1 MREKLST
8 ARNVIRGIVAKV
20 SNTTIRTRLMV
31 LTVIGLALTMAIW
44 GWVQLQALNGILMK
58 QQVNR
63 LYDLAETVSTY
74 YQHFP
79 TRRGL
84 SALDETL
91 EGHVQTDIRLARI
104 DIFSIENGL
113 IEYIVGAGRVSYE
126 WPENLIS
133 SAAEKTK
140 AQSIELD
147 IDGSPALGLLYPF
160 LSEKGSQTFIGVI
173 TFSQSR
179 FEILSRAKRLLLFSS
194 IGLLLVILFLLS
206 LSYRWIIG
214 RPLRIIINT
223 IDDFQKGQYVKRIP
237 INRLDEWG
245 QLADHFNLMADEIER
260 VMARNLELHRHLEV
274 RVQEATHKVVQLQ
287 QQVNQ
292 LQQLTA
298 LGHLTANLAHDLGTP
313 LHSIA
318 GLANL
323 LLEHNQWP
331 PDVNRKL
338 ELIVQ
343 QTQRLNTVIQNVRRA
358 TRLPEPHFE
367 ATPVSE
373 LLNET
378 LPLVEPLMQKS
389 GVQLMVHVDEH
400 VPLLYVDRYR
410 VQTALFNLTQNALEA
425 MPDGGSIT
433 VAAHAAP
440 EHHAIAITVQDN
452 GPGIPSDLMQRVCE
466 PFFSTHTDEGLRGL
480 GLAIVQD
487 IVKVHGGRIEIKSSP
502 NEGTQVILYFP
513 VADSASVKENLQDR
527 SSLSNP

>member
-1 MREKLST
+1 
-8 ARNVIRGIVAKV
+8 
-20 SNTTIRTRLMV
+20 MV
-31 LTVIGLALTMAIW
+31 LTVLGLAVTMTIW
-44 GWVQLQALNGILMK
+44 GWIQIKVLDKILME
-58 QQVNR
+58 QQISR

-79 TRRGL
+79 TRQGL

-91 EGHVQTDIRLARI
+91 EGHVQMDVRLGRI
-104 DIFSIENGL
+104 DIFSIENGYV
-113 IEYIVGAGRVSYE
+113 EYIVGAGRTPYE
-126 WPENLIS
+126 WPDNLIS
-133 SAAEKTK
+133 SAAEKTR
-140 AQSIELD
+140 AQHVELI

-160 LSEKGSQTFIGVI
+160 LSEKDSQTFIGVI

-179 FEILSRAKRLLLFSS
+179 FEILSRAKHLLLFSS
-194 IGLLLVILFLLS
+194 IGLLCVILLFLF

-223 IDDFQKGQYVKRIP
+223 IDEFQKGHYVRRIP
-237 INRLDEWG
+237 IARLDEWG

-260 VMARNLELHRHLEV
+260 VMARNLELHRRLED

-298 LGHLTANLAHDLGTP
+298 LGYLTANLAHDLGTP

-318 GLANL
+318 GMTTL
-323 LLEHNQWP
+323 LLEHDQWP
-331 PDVNRKL
+331 PDVSRKL

-367 ATPVSE
+367 AMSVSE

-389 GVQLMVHVDEH
+389 GIQLMVTVDENI
-400 VPLLYVDRYR
+400 PLFYVDRYR
-410 VQTALFNLTQNALEA
+410 VQTALFNLIQNALEA
-425 MPDGGSIT
+425 MPDGGNIT
-433 VAAHAAP
+433 VAAYAVP
-440 EHHAIAITVQDN
+440 QNRMIALTIQDD
-452 GPGIPSDLMQRVCE
+452 GPGIPPELMQRVCE

-487 IVKVHGGRIEIKSSP
+487 IVKIHGGQIEIKSNSI
-502 NEGTQVILYFP
+502 EGTQVILYFP
-513 VADSASVKENLQDR
+513 VVSTASTEENLHGS

>member
-1 MREKLST
+1 
-8 ARNVIRGIVAKV
+8 
-20 SNTTIRTRLMV
+20 MV
-31 LTVIGLALTMAIW
+31 LTVLGLAVTMAIW
-44 GWVQLQALNGILMK
+44 GWIQIKVLDRILME
-58 QQVNR
+58 QQINR
-63 LYDLAETVSTY
+63 LYELAETVSTY

-79 TRRGL
+79 TRQGL
-84 SALDETL
+84 SVLDETL
-91 EGHVQTDIRLARI
+91 EGHVQTDVRLGRI
-104 DIFSIENGL
+104 DIFSIENGY
-113 IEYIVGAGRVSYE
+113 IEYIVGAGRASYE

-140 AQSIELD
+140 AQHVELI

-160 LSEKGSQTFIGVI
+160 LSEKNAQTFVGVI

-179 FEILSRAKRLLLFSS
+179 FEILSRAKRLLLLSS
-194 IGLLLVILFLLS
+194 IGLLFVILLFLY

-214 RPLRIIINT
+214 RPLNIIINT
-223 IDDFQKGQYVKRIP
+223 IDDFQKGHYVGRIP
-237 INRLDEWG
+237 ITRLDEWG

-260 VMARNLELHRHLEV
+260 VMARNLELHRRLED

-287 QQVNQ
+287 RQVNQ

-298 LGHLTANLAHDLGTP
+298 LGYLTANLAHDLGTP

-318 GLANL
+318 GMATL
-323 LLEHNQWP
+323 LLEHDQWP
-331 PDVNRKL
+331 PDVRRKL

-367 ATPVSE
+367 ATSVSE

-389 GVQLMVHVDEH
+389 GIQLKVRMDEH
-400 VPLLYVDRYR
+400 IPLFYVDRYR
-410 VQTALFNLTQNALEA
+410 VQTALFNLIQNALEA
-425 MPDGGSIT
+425 MTDGGKIT
-433 VAAHAAP
+433 VAVFAVP
-440 EHHAIAITVQDN
+440 LNRSIALSIQDN
-452 GPGIPSDLMQRVCE
+452 GPGIPPELMQRVCE

-487 IVKVHGGRIEIKSSP
+487 IVKAHGGQIEIKSNP
-502 NEGTQVILYFP
+502 VEGTQVILYFP
-513 VADSASVKENLQDR
+513 VVSVEPSEEN
-527 SSLSNP
+527 SYGS

>member
-1 MREKLST
+1 
-8 ARNVIRGIVAKV
+8 
-20 SNTTIRTRLMV
+20 MV
-31 LTVIGLALTMAIW
+31 LTVLGLAVTMTIW
-44 GWVQLQALNGILMK
+44 GWIQIKVLDKILME
-58 QQVNR
+58 QQISR

-79 TRRGL
+79 TRQGL

-91 EGHVQTDIRLARI
+91 EGHVQMDVRLGRI
-104 DIFSIENGL
+104 DIFSIENGYV
-113 IEYIVGAGRVSYE
+113 EYIVGAGRTPYE
-126 WPENLIS
+126 WPDNLIS
-133 SAAEKTK
+133 SAAEKTR
-140 AQSIELD
+140 AQHVELI

-160 LSEKGSQTFIGVI
+160 LSEKDSQTFIGVI

-179 FEILSRAKRLLLFSS
+179 FEILSRAKHLLLFSS
-194 IGLLLVILFLLS
+194 IGLLFVILLFLF

-223 IDDFQKGQYVKRIP
+223 IDEFQKGHYVRRIP
-237 INRLDEWG
+237 IARLDEWG

-260 VMARNLELHRHLEV
+260 VMARNLELHRRLED

-298 LGHLTANLAHDLGTP
+298 LGYLTANLAHDLGTP

-318 GLANL
+318 GMATL
-323 LLEHNQWP
+323 LLEHDQWP
-331 PDVNRKL
+331 PDVSRKL

-367 ATPVSE
+367 AMSVSE

-389 GVQLMVHVDEH
+389 GIQLMVTVDENI
-400 VPLLYVDRYR
+400 PLFYVDRYR
-410 VQTALFNLTQNALEA
+410 VQTALFNLIQNALEA
-425 MPDGGSIT
+425 MPDGGNIT
-433 VAAHAAP
+433 VAAYAVP
-440 EHHAIAITVQDN
+440 QNRMIALTIQDD
-452 GPGIPSDLMQRVCE
+452 GPGIPPELMQRVCE

-487 IVKVHGGRIEIKSSP
+487 IVKIHGGQIEIKSNSI
-502 NEGTQVILYFP
+502 EGTQVILYFP
-513 VADSASVKENLQDR
+513 VVSTASTEENLHGS